1 MAQRNLLL
9 CFDAFGTL
17 FHPKGPVME
26 QYVAVAQQC
35 GLGGFSVQ
43 DVEASFKAAFS
54 RESKLHPNY
63 GRASGMGALKWW
75 TNVITQTFQPL
86 IGEGT
91 ELPNGLAPKL
101 WHRFSSGEGYSLSP
115 GVASLLRSLRQ
126 RQQERRPKPSRLI
139 VGVITNSDDRVPS
152 ILSSLGLHVSP
163 LRFGAPLNSA
173 RGGPSEH
180 YDVDLH
186 CMSYDVGVTKPDR
199 RIFDAAE
206 EMAVQLVMAQEAA
219 EHGRDVERAQPAL
232 PWLKLYVG
240 DEYEKDVVG
249 ARGAG
254 WNPIFVGAKEEVSG
268 QDSVLDLGQLRNK
281 RLDEV
286 FDRDGPPLTIHAD
299 STQEVLEWLIEQ

>member
-17 FHPKGPVME
+17 FHPKRPVME

-35 GLGGFSVQ
+35 GLRGFGVR
-43 DVEASFKAAFS
+43 DVELSFKAAFS
-54 RESKLHPNY
+54 RESELHPNY
-63 GRASGMGALKWW
+63 GRASGIGALKWW
-75 TNVITQTFQPL
+75 TNVITQTFRPL

-91 ELPNGLAPKL
+91 ELPSDLAPKL
-101 WHRFSSGEGYSLSP
+101 WHRFSSGEGYTLSP

-126 RQQERRPKPSRLI
+126 RQRERMLRSPRLV
-139 VGVITNSDDRVPS
+139 VGVITNSDDRVPT

-163 LRFGAPLNSA
+163 FGFGTPLDLVK
-173 RGGPSEH
+173 GGPCGR

-219 EHGRDVERAQPAL
+219 ERGRDVERAQSAL

-240 DEYEKDVVG
+240 DEYEKDVIG

-254 WNPIFVGAKEEVSG
+254 WNPIFVGAKEVMLA
-268 QDSVLDLGQLRNK
+268 QDGVVGLDQLRNK
-281 RLDEV
+281 SLDQV
-286 FDRDGPPLTIHAD
+286 FHRHGPPLTIHAN
-299 STQEVLEWLIEQ
+299 SVQETLNWLIGQ